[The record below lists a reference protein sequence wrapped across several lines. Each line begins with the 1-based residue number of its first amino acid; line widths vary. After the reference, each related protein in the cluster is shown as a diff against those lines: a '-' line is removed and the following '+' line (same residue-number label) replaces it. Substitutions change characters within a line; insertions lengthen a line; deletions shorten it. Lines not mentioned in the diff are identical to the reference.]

1 MQVNSNNYKI
11 LYIFGS
17 GRRNKI
23 QKNSFDSSE
32 FFYGYF
38 YIKKKY
44 KNTNYIEMLPEGEKL
59 NTFQKLLNII
69 DKVLRKF
76 SNLPFFIHLITTRNN
91 FEHIKDS
98 NKIIATND
106 RLGISSLP
114 MFIYAKYKDQN
125 KRLIFI
131 VMGLFSKKYGNKFIY
146 AIQNFFLKYII
157 KNVNTLIFLGK
168 GEYELAKLR
177 YPRFESKFKF
187 VPFGINL
194 NFWNPSKKYNPNSND
209 YILFIGN
216 DGNRDFNKL
225 IDISNNLSNIKI
237 KIVTNQN
244 ISQKIKNNNTE
255 VIYGDWN
262 SSALTDLELKNLY
275 ENAVLTFLPL
285 KETFQPSG
293 QSVTLQSMSLG
304 VPVMITKTKG
314 FWDLENFKHK
324 ENIYFV
330 ESNNT
335 EDWSKN
341 IYSVISNS
349 ELLENLSR
357 NSIDTVNRLYN
368 QEMFFEKLEN
378 LIK

>member
-1 MQVNSNNYKI
+1 M
-11 LYIFGS
+11 
-17 GRRNKI
+17 
-23 QKNSFDSSE
+23 
-32 FFYGYF
+32 
-38 YIKKKY
+38 
-44 KNTNYIEMLPEGEKL
+44 
-59 NTFQKLLNII
+59 
-69 DKVLRKF
+69 
-76 SNLPFFIHLITTRNN
+76 
-91 FEHIKDS
+91 
-98 NKIIATND
+98 
-106 RLGISSLP
+106 
-114 MFIYAKYKDQN
+114 
-125 KRLIFI
+125 
-131 VMGLFSKKYGNKFIY
+131 
-146 AIQNFFLKYII
+146 
-157 KNVNTLIFLGK
+157 
-168 GEYELAKLR
+168 
-177 YPRFESKFKF
+177 ES
-187 VPFGINL
+187 P
-194 NFWNPSKKYNPNSND
+194 KKYNPNSND

-335 EDWSKN
+335 EDWSKH